1 MSRPTPLLSHPPDE
15 DHPAGR
21 PLSRHLHE
29 VGRIAALV
37 LARHPERAFGSAG
50 IEASEILQALAGW
63 HDIAKATR
71 FFQEYIADP
80 KAFDRR
86 TSRGDPDANPQL
98 KTHTPL
104 GAVLAMRRWSEGGC
118 RDGSIGITPR
128 LLGLLMMIAIRSHHG
143 RLHSRENLRGT
154 IKLEYLAEQFANLRA
169 EVEGAHPG
177 LFDALAGLAHR
188 PFEELTDDVLDR
200 FDEAFAEID
209 NLDLEDRI
217 RYRLAVQFCFSCLLE
232 ADKAILIHG
241 DEAKY
246 RGNPGRGIAPTAVE
260 GHPPSGVSAPEIDRQ
275 RSRALAE
282 VIAEADGADLADLR
296 PRVLTLPTGLGK
308 TRCAAAWAF
317 HLRHRMEERTGVRPK
332 ILVVL
337 PFLSIIEQT
346 AKVYREILE
355 IASDGNDETLAVS
368 HSLAVRDYGDLEA
381 DDRDRNRAEFCL
393 DTWRSDIILTTFDQ
407 FLLALMDARA
417 KNQQRFHNLC
427 DAIIVLDEVQA
438 FPCHLWHPV
447 GHVLCGLAEA
457 GRSRL
462 LLMTATQPGLIDADR
477 CEAVIRDPAP
487 YRQSRYRLVYDPTE
501 RLLSAWLPEM
511 AEEIRRAENSGIAK
525 WLIVLNT
532 RNSAREA
539 FEYFREAPPRAR
551 LFLLSSDIVP
561 KHRLGRIGEIRE
573 SSSCLVIS
581 TQCVEA
587 GVDLDMDRVIRD
599 FGPLDSLVQVAGRCN
614 RHGSRPRAEVRV
626 VRLRDDRQRYCD
638 YIYDLTLLEET
649 GASLQCGEIGEEDMA
664 EVVEDYFRRLH
675 KRKDVGRQTTT
686 SWSKFEHDHLHVA
699 RLLRGDQEQVSFV
712 VGKLD
717 PGLRDHVKTA
727 LDLPDRWVRRR
738 ELRRLAPR
746 IASVTVS
753 VWKTPKYIPSDI
765 ADPVPAD
772 SETPIFWFLHDHVY
786 DEEVGLCPPKAAS
799 QYLF

>member
-1 MSRPTPLLSHPPDE
+1 MSRPTPLLSHPPHD
-15 DHPAGR
+15 DLPSGR
-21 PLSRHLHE
+21 PLSRHLDE

-37 LARHPERAFGSAG
+37 LDRHPVGAFASTGIDAG
-50 IEASEILQALAGW
+50 QVLMALAGW
-63 HDIAKATR
+63 HDIAKGTR
-71 FFQEYIADP
+71 FFQEYIANPD
-80 KAFDRR
+80 AFRHR
-86 TSRGDPDANPQL
+86 ASRGDPDANPQL

-104 GAVLAMRRWSEGGC
+104 GAVLAMRRWSDGGW
-118 RDGSIGITPR
+118 RGESTEITPR
-128 LLGLLMMIAIRSHHG
+128 LLGLLMMIAVRGHHG
-143 RLHSRENLRGT
+143 HLPSREDLRKT
-154 IKLEYLAEQFANLRA
+154 LEFEHLAEQLVNLHA
-169 EVEGAHPG
+169 EVEGSHPSLAG
-177 LFDALAGLAHR
+177 ALAGLADT
-188 PFEELTDDVLDR
+188 PIKELTDEVRDQLDGA
-200 FDEAFAEID
+200 FDE
-209 NLDLEDRI
+209 LDDQFCLDDRI
-217 RYRLAVQFCFSCLLE
+217 RFRLAVQFCFSCLLE

-246 RGNPGRGIAPTAVE
+246 RGNPGREIAPTTVE
-260 GHPPSGVSAPEIDRQ
+260 GHPPSGGSAPEIDRQ
-275 RSRALAE
+275 RGRALAE

-296 PRVLTLPTGLGK
+296 PRILTLPTGLGK

-317 HLRHRMEERTGVRPK
+317 HLRHRMEERTGVRLK
-332 ILVVL
+332 VLVVL

-355 IASDGNDETLAVS
+355 IESDGNDETLAVS

-381 DDRDRNRAEFCL
+381 DDRAEFCL

-447 GHVLCGLAEA
+447 GHVLRGLAEA

-462 LLMTATQPGLIDADR
+462 LLMTATQPGLIDANR
-477 CEAVIRDPAP
+477 CEAVIRDPAT

-501 RLLSAWLPEM
+501 RLLSDLLPEM
-511 AEEIRRAENSGIAK
+511 AEEIRRAENFGIAK

-532 RNSAREA
+532 RNAAREA
-539 FEYFREAPPRAR
+539 YEYFREAPPREQ

-614 RHGSRPRAEVRV
+614 RHGSRPRAEVRI

-649 GASLQCGEIGEEDMA
+649 GASLRCGKIDEEDMA

-675 KRKDVGRQTTT
+675 RRKDLGLQTTK
-686 SWSKFEHDHLHVA
+686 SWSKFDHDDLHLA
-699 RLLRGDQEQVSFV
+699 QLLRGDQKQVSFV

-717 PGLRDHVKTA
+717 PGLRDDVKKA

-765 ADPVPAD
+765 ADPVPAG
-772 SETPIFWFLHDHVY
+772 SETPIFWFLHDNVY

-799 QYLF
+799 QYLL